1 MVYLTEG
8 SSKHPIAEAIV
19 ADLEPKFVN
28 ATIEDFKNGV
38 SSTTLAHETIPFT
51 LKNFQN
57 RNGEGVAS
65 LIEHK

>member
-19 ADLEPKFVN
+19 SDLESKFVN
-28 ATIEDFKNGV
+28 ATIEDFKNKIDP
-38 SSTTLAHETIPFT
+38 TTLAHNNIPFT

-65 LIEHK
+65 LI